1 MRLRHL
7 ALLVAVV
14 AAIAVAGLLVAGRVP
29 ATGGPTAE
37 GDSTGHFEQPRDQA
51 DAAAEAMKSAVRAE
65 EPAPLSAPAARGA
78 AGRRDPLPASEPL
91 AAAEAEPSPAIGPL
105 FYTAGGVPGHGCTA
119 SVVHSR
125 RGDLIATAAHCVHM
139 GGFRTDIAFV
149 PGYRDGKA
157 PYGVWVPVS
166 ADVAPE
172 WAKGRDPDHDVAFL
186 RVRPAEGTAPLE
198 RVTGAERVRFDPPR
212 ERPTRVLGYPNEAER
227 PVSCQNST
235 AAESA
240 GQLRFDCERLPNGTS
255 GSPFLTDVDASTGL
269 GTLVGVLGGKDEG
282 GDEETSYS
290 PYFGAAARKLYE
302 RATK

>member
-1 MRLRHL
+1 MRLRQL
-7 ALLVAVV
+7 ALLAAVV
-14 AAIAVAGLLVAGRVP
+14 AALAAVGLLVAGRVP

-51 DAAAEAMKSAVRAE
+51 DAAGRAMKATVRTQA
-65 EPAPLSAPAARGA
+65 PAPLSAPAARGA
-78 AGRRDPLPASEPL
+78 AGRKDPLPASSPL

-105 FYTAGGVPGHGCTA
+105 FYTTGGIPAHGCTA
-119 SVVHSR
+119 SVVHSP
-125 RGDLIATAAHCVHM
+125 RGDLIATAAHCVHT

-149 PGYRDGKA
+149 PGYRDGAA

-166 ADVAPE
+166 VDVAPE
-172 WAKGRDPDHDVAFL
+172 WADDRDPDHDVAFL
-186 RVRPAEGTAPLE
+186 RMRPVEGSARLE

-227 PVSCQNST
+227 PVSCQNAT
-235 AAESA
+235 AAES
-240 GQLRFDCERLPNGTS
+240 GTQQRFDCERLPNGTS

-269 GTLVGVLGGKDEG
+269 GTLAGVLGGKDEG

-290 PYFGAAARKLYE
+290 PYLGQAAKKLYE
-302 RATK
+302 RAAR